1 MEMNMSVVYTLNITQ
16 EVELEFQ
23 IFNMEQPYEDDQTT
37 IQRIQAV
44 VLNPQHDDFDVTEL
58 IRGVNEL

>member
-37 IQRIQAV
+37 IQRIHSMMILMLQS
-44 VLNPQHDDFDVTEL
+44 
-58 IRGVNEL
+58 